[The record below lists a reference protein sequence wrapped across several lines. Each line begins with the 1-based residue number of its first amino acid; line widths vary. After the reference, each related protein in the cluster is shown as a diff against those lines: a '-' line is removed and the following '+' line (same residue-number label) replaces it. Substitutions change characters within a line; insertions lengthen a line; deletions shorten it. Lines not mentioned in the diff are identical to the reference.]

1 MRLGFLV
8 TARLKSSRLPLKL
21 LHDLNG
27 RSVIERVLD
36 RAKQVRVCDEI
47 VLCTSDNP
55 QDLPLIR
62 SAQREGVSYY
72 AGDPDDVLKRLLAA
86 CRLFELDGFVGITAD
101 NPVYSIYHANRVGD
115 ILRREPNTDFA
126 FTKGLPLGVNIYALS
141 RKALETVCAVKEIVD
156 TEIWGYLVN
165 RPEIFNVQALEAEPE
180 YRRDYRLTL
189 DEPLD
194 YALMQGLFA
203 EFGAQ
208 TVPDLLQV
216 YRVLDANPGLAGT
229 NSSVVQRDLDE
240 ETKRRIE
247 EFYVQQRAQVLGIKD
262 DIYAN

>member
-62 SAQREGVSYY
+62 SAQNEGVSYY

-101 NPVYSIYHANRVGD
+101 NPLFSVYHANRVGD
-115 ILRREPNTDFA
+115 ILRREPKTDFT
-126 FTKGLPLGVNIYALS
+126 FTKGLPLGVNIYALG
-141 RKALETVCAVKEIVD
+141 RKALETVCAVKEVVD

-165 RPEIFNVQALEAEPE
+165 RPDIFNVQAMEAEPE
-180 YRRDYRLTL
+180 YRREYRLTL
-189 DEPLD
+189 DEPSD
-194 YALMQGLFA
+194 YALMQGLFS
-203 EFGAQ
+203 EFAPDS
-208 TVPDLLQV
+208 VPDLMQA
-216 YRVLDANPGLAGT
+216 YRVLDANPALAGL
-229 NSSVVQRDLDE
+229 NNAVIQRDLDE

-247 EFYVQQRAQVLGIKD
+247 EFYSRQRTQVMGIKD
-262 DIYAN
+262 AIYAK

>member
-36 RAKQVRVCDEI
+36 RARQVRVCDEL

-62 SAQREGVSYY
+62 SAQKEGISYY

-115 ILRREPNTDFA
+115 MLRREPKTDFV
-126 FTKGLPLGVNIYALS
+126 FTKGLPLGVNIYALG

-165 RPEIFNVQALEAEPE
+165 RPEIFNVRALEVEQE
-180 YRRDYRLTL
+180 YQRDYRLTL

-194 YALMQGLFA
+194 YALMQGLFS
-203 EFGAQ
+203 EFGPD

-216 YRVLDANPGLAGT
+216 YRVLDANPTLAGT
-229 NSSVVQRDLDE
+229 NSAVVQRDLDE

-247 EFYVQQRAQVLGIKD
+247 DFYVQQRAQVMSIKD